1 MQLLL
6 DCHVTRLVANGRL
19 TQAGGAG
26 DYLPVVRLYMPD
38 ASASWLLSE
47 IDPDDTDLAFG
58 LCDLGLGFPE
68 LGYVRL
74 SEIAGLRGHIGLPVA
89 RDDDFTAH
97 GPISAYADAARRAQ
111 RIVCDKAAIDAARR
125 GR

>member
-6 DCHVTRLVANGRL
+6 DCHVTRLIANGQL
-19 TQAGGAG
+19 TRAGGAG
-26 DYLPVVRLYMPD
+26 DYFPVVRLYMPD

-47 IDPDDTDLAFG
+47 LDPDDTDLAFG

-74 SEIAGLRGHIGLPVA
+74 TKIEGLHGHIGLPVA
-89 RDDDFTAH
+89 RDDDFTAY
-97 GPISAYADAARRAQ
+97 GPISAYADAARHAQ
-111 RIVCDKAAIDAARR
+111 RIVCDAAAITAALR
-125 GR
+125 GK